1 MLFFGFILY
10 SVSAIACTGD
20 KWIDAMI
27 ERSALALIFTPNG
40 QLSSVKCDTTRYT
53 KLQCASAGEYVF
65 DYYANKKKG

>member
-1 MLFFGFILY
+1 MLLVVLMLF

-27 ERSALALIFTPNG
+27 ERGALALTFTPNG
-40 QLSSVKCDTTRYT
+40 QLSSVKCDTSRYN

-65 DYYANKKKG
+65 DYYVNKKKG